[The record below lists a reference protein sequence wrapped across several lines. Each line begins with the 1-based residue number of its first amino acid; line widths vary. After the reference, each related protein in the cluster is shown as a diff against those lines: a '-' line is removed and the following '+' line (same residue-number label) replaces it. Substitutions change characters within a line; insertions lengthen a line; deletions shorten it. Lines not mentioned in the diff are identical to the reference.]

1 MVIPKKFKQIV
12 RVLLKIHGIMNLSKY
27 GEGEIIMKKILSIAL
42 ASILALSSAVPALA
56 NDITVIVNGEKI
68 EFADQEPIIKNDRVL
83 VPLRGVLEEMGIEVS
98 WNEFSESI
106 YAERGLAYALFNV
119 GSGTL
124 ITDSGEVTLD
134 AAPEIIN
141 DRTMV
146 PLRAIAEAFD
156 ADVEWD
162 GETYTVTVTDSNM
175 VTSVDEESINM
186 ECTVEDGTLL
196 YTVDYVYPQLN
207 DSVNAEGK
215 SAANET
221 IKNIITANLEPL
233 EAKIKTAAEEWYGS
247 DNTYF
252 TALSIEGD
260 YKVTYLTDD
269 IVSLYYD
276 LTADF
281 HGVHPSTFREGITID
296 LNTGEELELSDF
308 IDGDINAAIKS
319 AYEKAIAE
327 NPDLFFENIM
337 DSFDDIID
345 EIDFYIEDDSV
356 MLFAQ
361 LYAVAPYAGGFI
373 PVKMDNEISENSWS
387 VELTASDVTSTGLKL
402 SCTLVN
408 GDTDVEYDTG
418 SMYWIEKKDGDA
430 WVSVDTLHPGE
441 DLAWTSEAYIIPA
454 EGAAEWDINW
464 EYLYGELP
472 AGEYR
477 VGKKIYAYKGAGDYE
492 EAVYYSEFHLS

>member
-1 MVIPKKFKQIV
+1 
-12 RVLLKIHGIMNLSKY
+12 
-27 GEGEIIMKKILSIAL
+27 MKKVLSIAL
-42 ASILALSSAVPALA
+42 ATALAVSSAIPALA
-56 NDITVIVNGEKI
+56 DDITVIVNGEKI
-68 EFADQEPIIKNDRVL
+68 EFDDQTPIIKNDRVL
-83 VPLRGVLEEMGIEVS
+83 VPLRGVLEEMGIEVT

-106 YAERGLAYALFNV
+106 YAQRGLAYALFNV
-119 GSGTL
+119 GSSTL
-124 ITDSGEVTLD
+124 NTDSGDITLD
-134 AAPEIIN
+134 AATEIIN

-162 GETYTVTVTDSNM
+162 GETYTVTVTDSNT
-175 VTSVDEESINM
+175 VTSVDEESIKT
-186 ECTVEDGTLL
+186 EYTAEDGTLL
-196 YTVDYVYPQLN
+196 YTIDCVYPQLN
-207 DSVNAEGK
+207 GSVNAEGK
-215 SAANET
+215 SAINET

-233 EAKIKTAAEEWYGS
+233 EAEIKTAAEEWYSS

-281 HGVHPSTFREGITID
+281 HGVHPSTIREGITID
-296 LNTGEELELSDF
+296 LKTGEELALSDF
-308 IDGDINAAIKS
+308 IDGDINTAIKS
-319 AYEKAIAE
+319 AYEKATAE

-373 PVKMDNEISENSWS
+373 PVKMDSEISEDSWS
-387 VELTASDVTSTGLKL
+387 VELTATDVTSTSLKL

-408 GDTDVEYDTG
+408 GETNVEYDTG
-418 SMYWIEKKDGDA
+418 SMYWIEKKDDDA
-430 WVSVDTLHPGE
+430 WVSVVTLHQGE
-441 DLAWTSEAYIIPA
+441 DLAWTSEAYIIPTD
-454 EGAAEWDINW
+454 GSAEWTINW

-477 VGKKIYAYKGAGDYE
+477 IGKTIYAYRGAGDYE
-492 EAVYYSEFHLS
+492 EAVYYSEFAIA